1 MNLPRPPRARCLRAG
16 AALILAALLLV
27 PLPALGERMTFLHT
41 PPAKGEAGKNLELVG
56 NIFGANDLARARCRF
71 RQRGGQWKQVDL
83 SNEYGDLYRAVIP
96 GFEVT
101 PPGIEYY
108 CIAFDFFGGQQELF
122 ANASSPRRVR
132 VTGEIKPGDDDE
144 PKKADKPPAD
154 KPADKGGDKQAKVE
168 KVADKPADK
177 PSDKPADKIADKI
190 ADKPGDKVADKPK
203 KDEEPK
209 PALRVKDEE
218 LALFGAEDVV
228 SLATKQAQSVS
239 QAPAIASGVP
249 EEQMRSLGLRSL
261 PEVLK
266 LVPGFETSRDVQGFW
281 RVAVRGIRDE
291 SALLVLYDGHRL
303 NNAYD
308 SKALLNI
315 PTENVERVEVMRGP
329 GSALFGTGAFLG
341 TVNVVS
347 KRRDTI
353 EAAISGGLQGTVDG
367 HLSAGLKTDSGFQ
380 LYGDGSFLRTD
391 GYRREIKSDGA
402 TAAMVKAG
410 RPEDEPAG
418 LTNDSNLYANVGAEA
433 RYAPAGSAQTKLAV
447 RWMHEERGA
456 LVGLF
461 DTLGRDSNLKWDV
474 ILADLTEEV
483 PFSSGTFAAHV
494 FFDHQIVD
502 RLFQIAPD
510 GYPLG
515 TLTTPN
521 GLFERTEFTAQT
533 LGLDASVDLS
543 IAQAHKLTLG
553 LSGGWERLPE
563 YRYTLNFEGTSLF
576 SDLRVPT
583 GYVPLQDQ
591 EAFNSRLSGGVFLQ
605 YVLRPVEWFS
615 LTAGLRVDATQ
626 LPQVDADGKFTGGT
640 RIVTS
645 ISDKAPWI
653 PFRLGL
659 VFTPMPGW
667 SVKAL
672 YGRAFRAPT
681 LQELAE
687 KLPMNDFNQGR
698 FEGNPGLKPAFI
710 DTFEL
715 GIEASMAVGEN
726 KVRLRGNGFANLYT
740 DPIMAVDNTGNVI
753 PLKNREQGVNVFGA
767 EAELRFEVNSRAYT
781 FLNYSYFRAYDLAA
795 PEGFQY
801 LTDVPQ
807 YRVNWAAQI
816 PIGKWVNFAVLAQ
829 AGAERRNNGR
839 SKLEVLRHYQIPAY
853 LLFGAQLRTE
863 PIFDHM
869 DVALS
874 ASNVTNY
881 DLKDDV
887 ARPDAGRMTGLLPR
901 EGFNANLTVRAR
913 F

>member
-1 MNLPRPPRARCLRAG
+1 MSLLPHPRAVRLRP
-16 AALILAALLLV
+16 AAAVALAALLLV
-27 PLPALGERMTFLHT
+27 PVQARGERMTFLHT
-41 PPAKGEAGKNLELVG
+41 PPAKGEAGKSLELVG

-71 RQRGGQWKQVDL
+71 RQRGGQWKQVEL

-96 GFEVT
+96 GSEVL
-101 PPGIEYY
+101 PPGVEYY
-108 CIAFDFFGGQQELF
+108 CIAFDFFGGQQELY

-132 VTGEIKPGDDDE
+132 VVGELRSAAADE
-144 PKKADKPPAD
+144 PAPA
-154 KPADKGGDKQAKVE
+154 K
-168 KVADKPADK
+168 K
-177 PSDKPADKIADKI
+177 PSDKPADKPQDKQ
-190 ADKPGDKVADKPK
+190 ARPAVDKPGDKPSGEPAGAPSDKLADRPSDPPAKAS
-203 KDEEPK
+203 EPA
-209 PALRVKDEE
+209 PARQVKDEE

-228 SLATKQAQSVS
+228 SLATRQAQSVS
-239 QAPAIASGVP
+239 LAPAIASGVP
-249 EEQMRSLGLRSL
+249 EDQMRALGLRSL

-353 EAAISGGLQGTVDG
+353 EAAVSGGLYGTVDG
-367 HLSAGLKTDSGFQ
+367 HVSAGLKTDSGFQ

-391 GYRREIKSDGA
+391 GYRREIKEDGSS
-402 TAAMVKAG
+402 AAMVKAG

-418 LTNDSNLYANVGAEA
+418 FTNDSNLFANVGAEA
-433 RYAPAGSAQTKLAV
+433 RYAPAGGAQTKLAV
-447 RWMHEERGA
+447 RWLHEDRGA

-461 DTLGRDSNLKWDV
+461 DTLGRDSKLKWDV

-483 PFSSGTFAAHV
+483 PFSAGTVSAHV

-515 TLTTPN
+515 TVKAKD
-521 GLFERTEFTAQT
+521 GLFERTQFTAQT
-533 LGLDASVDLS
+533 LGLDASLDLS

-553 LSGGWERLPE
+553 VSGSWERLPE
-563 YRYTLNFEGTSLF
+563 YRYTLNFEGTALF

-583 GYVPLQDQ
+583 GYVPLQNQ

-615 LTAGLRVDATQ
+615 LTAGLRLDMTQ
-626 LPQVDADGKFTGGT
+626 LPSVDADGDYSGGT
-640 RIVTS
+640 RLVGS
-645 ISDKAPWI
+645 LSDQAPWI
-653 PFRLGL
+653 PFRVGL
-659 VFTPMPGW
+659 VFTPLPGW
-667 SVKAL
+667 SIKAL

-715 GIEASMAVGEN
+715 GVEASMAVGEN

-740 DPIMAVDNTGNVI
+740 DPIMAVDDTGNVI
-753 PLKNREQGVNVFGA
+753 PLKNRDQGVNVFGA
-767 EAELRFEVNSRAYT
+767 EAELRFEVSSRAYT

-807 YRVNWAAQI
+807 YRINWAAQI

-863 PIFDHM
+863 PIFDHV
-869 DVALS
+869 DVALG
-874 ASNVTNY
+874 AQNITNY

-887 ARPDAGRMTGLLPR
+887 PRPDAGRMTGLLPR
-901 EGFNANLTVRAR
+901 EGLSANLTVRAR

>member
-1 MNLPRPPRARCLRAG
+1 MNLLRPTRAPRLRLGPAYV
-16 AALILAALLLV
+16 LAALLLV
-27 PLPALGERMTFLHT
+27 PLTARGERMTFLHS

-71 RQRGGQWKQVDL
+71 RPRGGTWKQVEL

-96 GFEVT
+96 GFEVV
-101 PPGIEYY
+101 PPGLEYY
-108 CIAFDFFGGQQELF
+108 CIAFDFFGGQQELY

-132 VTGEIKPGDDDE
+132 VVGEIKPAADDE
-144 PKKADKPPAD
+144 GAPPKRDDKKPDKADKPD
-154 KPADKGGDKQAKVE
+154 KSG
-168 KVADKPADK
+168 KPGDK
-177 PSDKPADKIADKI
+177 PSDKPADKP
-190 ADKPGDKVADKPK
+190 ADKPQDKPSDKPADKPK
-203 KDEEPK
+203 KTDDGEPR
-209 PALRVKDEE
+209 PPPRQAKDEE

-249 EEQMRSLGLRSL
+249 EEQMRALGLRSL

-347 KRRDTI
+347 KRRDTV
-353 EAAISGGLQGTVDG
+353 EAAVSGGLYGTVDG
-367 HLSAGLKTDSGFQ
+367 HLSGGLKTDSGFQ
-380 LYGDGSFLRTD
+380 LYGDADVLRTD

-402 TAAMVKAG
+402 SAAMVKAG
-410 RPEDEPAG
+410 RPEDDPAG
-418 LTNDSNLYANVGAEA
+418 LTNDANLFANVGAEA

-461 DTLGRDSNLKWDV
+461 DTLGEDSKLKWDV

-483 PFSSGTFAAHV
+483 PFSAGTFSAHV

-515 TLTTPN
+515 TAIAKS
-521 GLFERTEFTAQT
+521 GLLERTQFTAQT

-543 IAQAHKLTLG
+543 IAQAHKLTIG
-553 LSGGWERLPE
+553 LSGSWERLPE
-563 YRYTLNFEGTSLF
+563 YSYQLNFEGTTLWP
-576 SDLRVPT
+576 DLRTPT
-583 GYVPLQDQ
+583 GFDPNQKLD
-591 EAFNSRLSGGVFLQ
+591 AFNSRLSGGVFLQ

-615 LTAGLRVDATQ
+615 LTAGIRLDATQ
-626 LPQVDADGKFTGGT
+626 LPEVDADGKFSGGT
-640 RIVTS
+640 RMVSS
-645 ISDKAPWI
+645 ISDKAPWV

-659 VFTPMPGW
+659 VFTPLPGW
-667 SVKAL
+667 SIKAL

-715 GIEASMAVGEN
+715 GVEASMAVGEN

-740 DPIMAVDNTGNVI
+740 DPILAVDDSGNVI
-753 PLKNREQGVNVFGA
+753 PLKNRPQGVNVFGA
-767 EAELRFEVNSRAYT
+767 EAELRFEVSSRAFT
-781 FLNYSYFRAYDLAA
+781 FLNYSFFRAYDLAA

-816 PIGKWVNFAVLAQ
+816 PIGKWVNFALLVQ

-869 DVALS
+869 DVAI
-874 ASNVTNY
+874 AAQNVTNY

-887 ARPDAGRMTGLLPR
+887 PRPDAGRMSGLLPR
-901 EGFNANLTVRAR
+901 EGFSANLTVRAR

>member
-1 MNLPRPPRARCLRAG
+1 MNLPRSTRAPWLRP
-16 AALILAALLLV
+16 ALALALLLV
-27 PLPALGERMTFLHT
+27 AVPLPARGERMTFLHT
-41 PPAKGEAGKNLELVG
+41 PPAKGDAGKNLELVG

-71 RQRGGQWKQVDL
+71 RQRGGQWKQVEL

-96 GFEVT
+96 GSEVV
-101 PPGIEYY
+101 PPGLEYY

-122 ANASSPRRVR
+122 ANASSPRKVR
-132 VTGEIKPGDDDE
+132 VVGEVKPSDDE
-144 PKKADKPPAD
+144 EPPPKKA
-154 KPADKGGDKQAKVE
+154 
-168 KVADKPADK
+168 ADKPADK
-177 PSDKPADKIADKI
+177 PKPT
-190 ADKPGDKVADKPK
+190 DKPGDKPSDKPGDKPSDKPGDKPADKPK

-209 PALRVKDEE
+209 PVPRAAKDEE

-249 EEQMRSLGLRSL
+249 EEQMRALGLRSL

-266 LVPGFETSRDVQGFW
+266 TVPGFETSRDVQGFW

-347 KRRDTI
+347 KRRDTV
-353 EAAISGGLQGTVDG
+353 EAALNGGLEGTVDG
-367 HLSAGLKTDSGFQ
+367 HVSAGLKTDSGFQ
-380 LYGDGSFLRTD
+380 VYGDGSFLRSD

-402 TAAMVKAG
+402 SAAMVKAG
-410 RPEDEPAG
+410 RPEDDPAG
-418 LTNDSNLYANVGAEA
+418 FTNDNNLFANVGAEA

-461 DTLGRDSNLKWDV
+461 DTLGEDSKLKWDV

-483 PFSSGTFAAHV
+483 PFSAGTFSAHV

-510 GYPLG
+510 GYPFG
-515 TLTTPN
+515 TLVAPD
-521 GLFERTEFTAQT
+521 GLFERTQFTAQT

-563 YRYTLNFEGTSLF
+563 YRYTLNFSGTTLF
-576 SDLRVPT
+576 SDLQAPS
-583 GYVPLQDQ
+583 GWAPNQGL
-591 EAFNSRLSGGVFLQ
+591 EAFNSRLSGGAFLQ

-615 LTAGLRVDATQ
+615 LTAGLRVDITQ
-626 LPQVDADGKFTGGT
+626 LPQMDESGATTGT
-640 RIVTS
+640 RVVTS

-659 VFTPMPGW
+659 VFTPLPGW

-681 LQELAE
+681 MQELAE

-698 FEGNPGLKPAFI
+698 FEGNPDLKPAFI

-715 GIEASMAVGEN
+715 GVEASMAVGEN

-740 DPIMAVDNTGNVI
+740 DPIMAVDDSGNVI
-753 PLKNREQGVNVFGA
+753 PLKNREQGVNVFGC
-767 EAELRFEVNSRAYT
+767 EAELRFEVSSRAFT

-807 YRVNWAAQI
+807 HRVNWAAQI
-816 PIGKWVNFAVLAQ
+816 PLGRWINFSVLAQ

-863 PIFDHM
+863 PLFDHL

-874 ASNVTNY
+874 ATNVTNY

-887 ARPDAGRMTGLLPR
+887 PRPDAGRMTGLLPR
-901 EGFNANLTVRAR
+901 EGINANLTLRAR